1 MISKTGPTLISIPE
15 KSWTGKNKKNRE
27 SLTGVRR
34 PMLKSYI
41 SKEDGD
47 KNGNQG
53 QPSFLPCTFGQL
65 NFSIIFLAGQSSCD
79 ESGTEL
85 QEGRGALSPGGK
97 TQFSRESLVSRKKFR
112 RVPSQTFTGFYLISY
127 SEHVLVC
134 QKFCYGW
141 TTDKKLF
148 WAIHRVILGFSPLSA
163 VESQLGNLHWS
174 QWVWTVSHVQSSY
187 LDSHEPN
194 NSNQPWK
201 IKGWD
206 RMKEMVETHI
216 EWVYLYKKK

>member
-1 MISKTGPTLISIPE
+1 METRDSLYFFPEHLDSIAFQLFSQPDKAVVMNLE
-15 KSWTGKNKKNRE
+15 LSCRRE
-27 SLTGVRR
+27 
-34 PMLKSYI
+34 
-41 SKEDGD
+41 
-47 KNGNQG
+47 
-53 QPSFLPCTFGQL
+53 
-65 NFSIIFLAGQSSCD
+65 
-79 ESGTEL
+79 
-85 QEGRGALSPGGK
+85 GALSPGGK
-97 TQFSRESLVSRKKFR
+97 MQFSRESLVSRKRLR

-134 QKFCYGW
+134 QQFCYGW
-141 TTDKKLF
+141 TADKKLF

-163 VESQLGNLHWS
+163 VESQLGNLQWR
-174 QWVWTVSHVQSSY
+174 QWVWTLSHVQSSY

-206 RMKEMVETHI
+206 RIKEMVETQI